1 MSVQLLFL
9 VWNSDMYATRSLS
22 PTFGAEVLDCQLSGS
37 PSGPGVIA
45 IRELWAEH
53 KLLLF
58 RNQSFDEAALVG
70 FSSEFGD
77 LEIHVREEYLSP
89 EHPEILY
96 VSNIEQEGRR
106 IGILSDTEVGWHYDQ
121 IYLPRPAVGS
131 LLMADTLP
139 PEGGNTEFADMSAA
153 WNALPE
159 QTRAKLDGCLANQ
172 SYEAFNQSYSV
183 PTNNKQKARSP
194 DIHHPIARTHPVTG
208 RKALYLCPGMT
219 TDIVGWDPQE
229 SADMLAFLF
238 DWTTR
243 PEFVYS
249 HAWQPGD
256 ALMWDNACT
265 MHRRDPFDPQH
276 PRLMKRTTILPP
288 AERAVPF

>member
-1 MSVQLLFL
+1 
-9 VWNSDMYATRSLS
+9 MYATRPLT
-22 PTFGAEVLDCQLSGS
+22 PTFGAEILDFQLTGNPDSEDTR
-37 PSGPGVIA
+37 A
-45 IRELWAEH
+45 IKELWAEH

-70 FSSEFGD
+70 FSRQFGD

-96 VSNIEQEGRR
+96 VSNVKKDGRLV
-106 IGILSDTEVGWHYDQ
+106 GILADSEVGWHYDQ
-121 IYLPRPAVGS
+121 IYLPRPALGS

-139 PEGGNTEFADMSAA
+139 PEGGNTEFADMCAA
-153 WNALPE
+153 WDALPDE
-159 QTRAKLDGCLANQ
+159 TQTRLDGCLANQ
-172 SYEAFNQSYSV
+172 SYEAFNKAYSV
-183 PTNNKQKARSP
+183 PTNKKQKALSP
-194 DIHHPIARTHPVTG
+194 DIHHPIVRTHPVTH

-219 TDIVGWDPQE
+219 TEIVGWDPE
-229 SADMLAFLF
+229 KSAEMLNFLF

-249 HAWQPGD
+249 HSWQPGD

-265 MHRRDPFDPQH
+265 MHRRDPFDPEH
-276 PRLMKRTTILPP
+276 SRLMKRTTILPP
-288 AERAVPF
+288 ADLAVPF

>member
-1 MSVQLLFL
+1 MH
-9 VWNSDMYATRSLS
+9 ATRQLS
-22 PTFGAEVLDCQLSGS
+22 STFGAEVLDFQLTGNPDSEDTR
-37 PSGPGVIA
+37 A
-45 IRELWAEH
+45 IKELWAEH

-58 RNQSFDEAALVG
+58 RNQSFHEAALVG
-70 FSSEFGD
+70 FSRAFGD

-96 VSNIEQEGRR
+96 VSNVQKDGRLV
-106 IGILSDTEVGWHYDQ
+106 GILADSEVGWHYDQ

-139 PEGGNTEFADMSAA
+139 PEGGNTEFADMCAA
-153 WNALPE
+153 WDALPE
-159 QTRAKLDGCLANQ
+159 ETQTRLDGCLANQ
-172 SYEAFNQSYSV
+172 SYEAFNKAYSV
-183 PTNNKQKARSP
+183 PTNKKQKALSP
-194 DIHHPIARTHPVTG
+194 DIHHPIVRTHPVTH

-219 TDIVGWDPQE
+219 TEIVGWDPE
-229 SADMLAFLF
+229 KSAEMLDFLF

-243 PEFVYS
+243 SEFVYS
-249 HAWQPGD
+249 HSWQPGD

-276 PRLMKRTTILPP
+276 ARLMKRTTILPP
-288 AERAVPF
+288 ADLAVPF

>member
-1 MSVQLLFL
+1 
-9 VWNSDMYATRSLS
+9 MYATRPLS
-22 PTFGAEVLDCQLSGS
+22 VSFGAEILDFQLSDAPAGEDI
-37 PSGPGVIA
+37 IA
-45 IRELWAEH
+45 IRKLWAEH

-70 FSSEFGD
+70 FSRKFGD

-96 VSNIEQEGRR
+96 VSNIERDGRH
-106 IGILSDTEVGWHYDQ
+106 IGILSDNEVGWHYDQ
-121 IYLPRPAVGS
+121 IYLPKPAVGS

-139 PEGGNTEFADMSAA
+139 PEGGNTEFADMCAA
-153 WNALPE
+153 WDALPE
-159 QTRAKLDGCLANQ
+159 QTKTKLNGCLANQ
-172 SYEAFNQSYSV
+172 SYEAFNQAYSV

-194 DIHHPIARTHPVTG
+194 DIHHPIARIHPVTG

-219 TDIVGWDPQE
+219 TEIVGWDPQE
-229 SADMLAFLF
+229 SADMLEFLF

-249 HAWQPGD
+249 HHWQPGD
-256 ALMWDNACT
+256 AVMWDNACT
-265 MHRRDPFDPQH
+265 MHRRDPFDPRH
-276 PRLMKRTTILPP
+276 ERLMKRTTILPP
-288 AERAVPF
+288 PHRAAPF